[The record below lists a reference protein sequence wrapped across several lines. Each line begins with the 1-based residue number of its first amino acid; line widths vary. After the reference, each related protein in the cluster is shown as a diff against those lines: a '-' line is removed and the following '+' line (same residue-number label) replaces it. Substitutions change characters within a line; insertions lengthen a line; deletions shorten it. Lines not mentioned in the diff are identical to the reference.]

1 MIFDMS
7 AMPLF
12 ERYKIARE
20 TEAVATKQLLA
31 AMESGNRNMPTLED
45 LTQRMTDAHNKA
57 MDIWDELQQFK
68 LGD

>member
-1 MIFDMS
+1 MIFDLS

-31 AMESGNRNMPTLED
+31 AMESGNRDMPTLEG
-45 LTQRMTDAHNKA
+45 LTQRMVDAHNKA

>member
-31 AMESGNRNMPTLED
+31 AMESGNRDMPTLEG
-45 LTQRMTDAHNKA
+45 LTQRMVDAHNKA

>member
-31 AMESGNRNMPTLED
+31 AMESGNRDMPTLED